1 MTIFRILEQ
10 GDELYSTLEKK
21 ESKREREK
29 KGKMMVGVGFLSSV
43 RSFRCAARTCCAFV
57 AHRETQRGILFGGE
71 QAKHRAFAC
80 KHNPRRHSR
89 VSNFCVSITLDK
101 LVSRIVSC
109 EFFESRIFDRNFVS
123 FSWLV
128 RVSLLKHRARTQI
141 SLIEREIFYLRV
153 LLW

>member
-1 MTIFRILEQ
+1 MKRRRGRRSLEFWNRAMN
-10 GDELYSTLEKK
+10 YTRRSKK
-21 ESKREREK
+21 KRVREREK

-80 KHNPRRHSR
+80 KHNPRRRSR

-123 FSWLV
+123 FS
-128 RVSLLKHRARTQI
+128 
-141 SLIEREIFYLRV
+141 
-153 LLW
+153 